1 VKLTIINI
9 GPIKEAN
16 LEIGDKTVIVGPNN
30 SGKTFLATAFYSL
43 VNIPITP
50 HNYQLIDIN
59 LSPGENEYE
68 IKFKK
73 DELEKFLTY
82 ALTSYFGVPTS
93 KIVTTGQGEG
103 VIENDNAKI
112 ILKKDGKVEVEIKK
126 KLKFL
131 IKYRE
136 GKVGSGVLHFVKVKD
151 DNEIIEI
158 EFEGDKEIPSHI
170 INDIIITESAL
181 RNLFSMGWD
190 PTAFVSVERIAFRSF
205 KPLISYS
212 IFSPFR
218 EITPIKPLSL
228 DALRWVEPTEFEI
241 FGHKV
246 RVEISENGL
255 PIIKAF
261 LNGEEVVPSSGIDQF
276 AIIESVTRNPKVRGM
291 IIEEPELTLHI
302 DAEIEAGRRL
312 SRYDKKLFI
321 TTHGDFL
328 TMTIAYLL
336 REKVKVYELVDG
348 KAKERKVSED
358 GLLEELETIGPI
370 SLETIK
376 KMLEGKFE

>member
-1 VKLTIINI
+1 MKFTVINI

-43 VNIPITP
+43 VNIPLAP
-50 HNYQLIDIN
+50 HDYPLTDIN
-59 LSPGENEYE
+59 LLSGENEYE
-68 IKFKK
+68 INFKK
-73 DELEKFLTY
+73 DELEKFVIY
-82 ALTSYFGVPTS
+82 ALTRYFGVPIN
-93 KIVTTGQGEG
+93 KIITTGENEG
-103 VIENDNAKI
+103 VIENDNVKI

-126 KLKFL
+126 KLEFTIKF
-131 IKYRE
+131 RE
-136 GKVGSGVLHFVKVKD
+136 GKVGSGVVRLVKY
-151 DNEIIEI
+151 DNEIIKM
-158 EFEGDKEIPSHI
+158 EFEGDKGIPSNI
-170 INDIIITESAL
+170 INEIIIVEFAL

-205 KPLISYS
+205 KPFISYS
-212 IFSPFR
+212 VFSPFR

-255 PIIKAF
+255 PVIKAF

-276 AIIESVTRNPKVRGM
+276 AIIESVARNPDVRGM

-348 KAKERKVSED
+348 KAKERKVIED
-358 GLLEELETIGPI
+358 GLLEELKTVDPIMKETVD
-370 SLETIK
+370 
-376 KMLEGKFE
+376 KMLEGRFE

>member
-1 VKLTIINI
+1 VKLTVVNI
-9 GPIKEAN
+9 GPIREAN
-16 LEIGDKTVIVGPNN
+16 LELGDKTVIVGPNN

-43 VNIPITP
+43 VNIPMTP
-50 HNYQLIDIN
+50 HDYPLTDIDL
-59 LSPGENEYE
+59 LSGENEYE
-68 IKFKK
+68 INFKK
-73 DELEKFLTY
+73 DELEKFVTY
-82 ALTSYFGVPTS
+82 ALTRYFGVPIN
-93 KIVTTGQGEG
+93 KIITAGENEG
-103 VIENDNAKI
+103 VIENDNVKI
-112 ILKKDGKVEVEIKK
+112 VLKKDGKVEVEIKR
-126 KLKFL
+126 KLKFA

-136 GKVGSGVLHFVKVKD
+136 GKVGSGVVRLVKY
-151 DNEIIEI
+151 DNEIIKM
-158 EFEGDKEIPSHI
+158 EFEGDKGIPSHI
-170 INDIIITESAL
+170 INDMIIVEFAL

-190 PTAFVSVERIAFRSF
+190 PSVFISVERIAFRSF
-205 KPLISYS
+205 KPFISYS
-212 IFSPFR
+212 VFSPFR

-255 PIIKAF
+255 PVIEAF

-276 AIIESVTRNPKVRGM
+276 AIIESVARNPKVRGM

-336 REKVKVYELVDG
+336 REKVKVYELING
-348 KAKERKVSED
+348 EAKERKVVEE
-358 GLLEELETIGPI
+358 GLLEELKTIDPIMKETVD
-370 SLETIK
+370 
-376 KMLEGKFE
+376 KMLEGRFK